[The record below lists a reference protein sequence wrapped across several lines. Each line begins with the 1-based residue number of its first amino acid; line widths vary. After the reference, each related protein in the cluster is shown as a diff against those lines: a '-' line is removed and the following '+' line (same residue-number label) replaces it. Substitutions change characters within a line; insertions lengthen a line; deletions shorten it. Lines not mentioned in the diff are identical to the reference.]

1 MYRVNRPLRMV
12 EINNN
17 MYLLSVPRIGLRFE
31 INDYVAELLGFMQTK
46 GNFDFSA
53 IEEYMERRH
62 ICNTDD
68 YKVLVRQMTDMKVL
82 VEE

>member
-12 EINNN
+12 EIDSN

-31 INDYVAELLGFMQTK
+31 INDHVAELLRFMQTK
-46 GNFDFSA
+46 ENFDLSA
-53 IEEYMERRH
+53 IEEYMELRH

-68 YKVLVRQMTDMKVL
+68 YKLLVRQMTDMKVL
-82 VEE
+82 IEE

>member
-12 EINNN
+12 EIDSN

-31 INDYVAELLGFMQTK
+31 INDHVAELLRFMQTK
-46 GNFDFSA
+46 ENFALSA
-53 IEEYMERRH
+53 IEEYMELRH

-68 YKVLVRQMTDMKVL
+68 YKLLVRQMTDMKVL
-82 VEE
+82 IEE